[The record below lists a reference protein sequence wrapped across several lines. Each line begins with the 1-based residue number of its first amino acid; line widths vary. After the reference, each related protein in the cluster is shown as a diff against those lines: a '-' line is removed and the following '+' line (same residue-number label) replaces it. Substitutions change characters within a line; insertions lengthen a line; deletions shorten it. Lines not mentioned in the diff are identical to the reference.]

1 VKRRSFITGLSA
13 AGALVQAQVTGP
25 KSRNASQASADTR
38 WARSAARKRE
48 LTKDVSWPNHEPF
61 IFLQRRGT
69 HFEDEADIYERQH
82 DPANIHKM
90 AEAGVRY
97 GRLHFYK
104 GFGLEYEKPDIEKTR
119 LAAALMHEHGMKV
132 SLYVAGTMFIESFYR
147 EVPEA
152 EQWEQRDQNNRPV
165 PYMQTQTFR
174 HYACPNDM
182 AYRAYMKKVVRIGVQ
197 DIKADQIFF
206 DNVQLQPEP
215 KSCRCQR
222 CMRGFHEFLRRKYP
236 TGEAALRRFGL
247 PEVDWLRV
255 NEWDVYNTPD
265 SVTAVDDPV
274 LQEWIRFRCEAMA
287 RHYTELCDHIKSLNP
302 AVSVGFNL
310 KGIYGF
316 NRMWLN
322 GVYHS
327 DYCGKCDFMPF
338 DVNGMEA
345 RLDEKTGALIS
356 EIRSY
361 KLARTLDMSCD
372 DNMYD
377 ELNAAVR
384 MAFNYQKQ
392 VPGFGVQGGP
402 FLQGGFNAFTPIMEF
417 FREYNDRY
425 LTGTTNIAD
434 VAVLRNW
441 PSMAYSI
448 GPTLAPTIL
457 MEQVLIQH
465 RVPFDILYEEQLDR
479 VGRYRAVVLAGQE
492 CLSAKHIDAL
502 LTYARN
508 GGTLLFT
515 GNTGQFNEWRERRRS
530 NPLLGR
536 MERTDAVSVRNEGK
550 GKLVYIPAILQAG
563 RSAAGGHDAENPE
576 IVASSDLTNHHF
588 PPQQWVLPRNHQEIY
603 QAILDNVT
611 GGLSVASD
619 APLTTVM
626 EVLNRKATRESILQ
640 FVNFD
645 RKNPVAA
652 IPVVLKAQFN
662 APVKSVVCYSPD
674 SEAPIQVPFQQTGG
688 GVSFTAPATRVYSMI
703 VVAHG

>member
-1 VKRRSFITGLSA
+1 MAGLSA
-13 AGALVQAQVTGP
+13 AGALAQAQVKTP
-25 KSRNASQASADTR
+25 RSQSLSPSPADTR

-48 LTKDVSWPNHEPF
+48 FTKGVSWPDHEP
-61 IFLQRRGT
+61 INFLLRRGT
-69 HFEDEADIYERQH
+69 HFEDQAEIYERQH
-82 DPANIHKM
+82 DPGNIRKM

-104 GFGLEYEKPDIEKTR
+104 GFGLQYEKPDIDKTR

-132 SLYVAGTMFIESFYR
+132 SLYVAGTLFIESFYR
-147 EVPEA
+147 EMPEA

-174 HYACPNDM
+174 HYACPNDVN
-182 AYRAYMKKVVRIGVQ
+182 YRVYLKKVVRMGVQ

-222 CMRGFHEFLRRKYP
+222 CVRGFHAFLKRRYP
-236 TGEAALRRFGL
+236 TREAAMRRFGL
-247 PEVDWLRV
+247 PDVEWIRV
-255 NEWDVYNTPD
+255 NEWDTFNTPD
-265 SVTAVDDPV
+265 SFTAVDDPV
-274 LQEWIRFRCEAMA
+274 IQEWIRFRCEAMA
-287 RHYTELCDHIKSLNP
+287 RHYNELYDYIKSLNP

-327 DYCGKCDFMPF
+327 DYAGKCDFLPF
-338 DVNGMEA
+338 DVHGMEA
-345 RLDEKTGALIS
+345 RLDKQTGALIS

-361 KLARTLDMSCD
+361 KLGRTLEMSCD
-372 DNMYD
+372 DDMQD

-384 MAFNYQKQ
+384 MAFNYQKL

-448 GPTLAPTIL
+448 GPTLVPAIL

-465 RVPFDILYEEQLDR
+465 RVPFDILYEEQMDR
-479 VGRYRAVVLAGQE
+479 IGRYRAIVLPGQE
-492 CLSAKHIDAL
+492 CLSSKHVEAL
-502 LTYARN
+502 LSYARN
-508 GGTLLFT
+508 GGTLIFT

-530 NPLLGR
+530 NPLASR
-536 MERTDAVSVRNEGK
+536 MERTDAISARNEGK

-563 RSAAGGHDAENPE
+563 SVAASEHEAENPE
-576 IVASSDLTNHHF
+576 IVASSDQKNHQL
-588 PPQQWVLPRNHQEIY
+588 PPQQWVLPRNHQDIFR
-603 QAILDNVT
+603 AIVDNLA
-611 GGLSVASD
+611 GGLSVESE
-619 APLTTVM
+619 APLITVM
-626 EVLNRKATRESILQ
+626 EVLNRQETRESILQ

-645 RKNPVAA
+645 LKNPVLA

-662 APVKSVVCYSPD
+662 SPVKSVVCYSPD
-674 SEAPIQVPFQQTGG
+674 SDAAIPVRFQQSDGRI
-688 GVSFTAPATRVYSMI
+688 SFTVPATRVYSMI
-703 VVAHG
+703 VLAHG

>member
-1 VKRRSFITGLSA
+1 MKRRSFLTGLSA
-13 AGALVQAQVTGP
+13 AGALAQAQVANQKP
-25 KSRNASQASADTR
+25 RRPLPAPADTK
-38 WARSAARKRE
+38 WARSAAKKRE
-48 LTKDVSWPNHEPF
+48 LTKDVSWPNHEPLN
-61 IFLQRRGT
+61 FLLRRGT
-69 HFEDEADIYERQH
+69 HLEDQPAIYERQH
-82 DPANIHKM
+82 DPENIRKM

-104 GFGLEYEKPDIEKTR
+104 GFGLEYEKPDIDKTR
-119 LAAALMHEHGMKV
+119 SAAALMHQHGMKV

-152 EQWEQRDQNNRPV
+152 VQWEQRDQYDRPV

-174 HYACPNDM
+174 HYACPNDVN
-182 AYRAYMKKVVRIGVQ
+182 YRAYLKRVARIGVE

-215 KSCRCQR
+215 KSCRCPR
-222 CMRGFHEFLRRKYP
+222 CIKGFHAFLKEKYP
-236 TGEAALRRFGL
+236 TREAALRRFGL
-247 PEVDWLRV
+247 PDVEWIHV
-255 NEWDVYNTPD
+255 NEWDVYNAPD
-265 SVTAVDDPV
+265 SVNAVDDPV
-274 LQEWIRFRCEAMA
+274 IQEWIRFRCLSMA
-287 RHYTELCDHIKSLNP
+287 RHYNELYDSIKSLNP

-327 DYCGKCDFMPF
+327 DYSGKCDFLPF

-361 KLARTLDMSCD
+361 KLGRTLAMSCD
-372 DNMYD
+372 DDMHD

-384 MAFNYQKQ
+384 TAFNYQKT

-417 FREYNDRY
+417 FREHNDRY
-425 LTGTTNIAD
+425 LTGTTNVAD

-448 GPTLAPTIL
+448 GPTLVPTIL

-465 RVPFDILYEEQLDR
+465 RIPFDILYEEQLDR
-479 VGRYRAVVLAGQE
+479 IHRYRAVVLAGQE
-492 CLSAKHIDAL
+492 CLSSKHVEAL
-502 LTYARN
+502 LAFARN
-508 GGTLLFT
+508 GGSLIFT

-530 NPLLGR
+530 NPLLSG
-536 MERTDAVSVRNEGK
+536 MERSESVSVRGEGK
-550 GKLVYIPAILQAG
+550 GKLVYIPAIVEGDHAG
-563 RSAAGGHDAENPE
+563 AAEREADNPE
-576 IVASSDLTNHHF
+576 IVASADQKSHRF
-588 PPQQWVLPRNHQEIY
+588 PPQRWVLPRNHQEIRR
-603 QAILDNVT
+603 AVVDSLD

-619 APLTTVM
+619 APLTTVL
-626 EVLNRKATRESILQ
+626 EALNRQASRESILQ

-652 IPVVLKAQFN
+652 IPVVMRAQFDT
-662 APVKSVVCYSPD
+662 PVKSVLCYSPD
-674 SEAPIQVPFQQTGG
+674 SDAPAPVQFQESAGRIRFN
-688 GVSFTAPATRVYSMI
+688 VPATRVYCMI
-703 VVAHG
+703 VVAHS

>member
-1 VKRRSFITGLSA
+1 MSA
-13 AGALVQAQVTGP
+13 AGALAQAQVTRRP
-25 KSRNASQASADTR
+25 LRNASQASADTR
-38 WARSAARKRE
+38 WARSAAKKRE
-48 LTKDVSWPNHEPF
+48 LTKDVSWPNHEPL

-69 HFEDEADIYERQH
+69 HFENQAEIYERQH
-82 DPANIHKM
+82 DPENIGKM
-90 AEAGVRY
+90 AEAGVRH

-119 LAAALMHEHGMKV
+119 RAAALMHEHGMKV
-132 SLYVAGTMFIESFYR
+132 SLYVAGTMFIETFYR

-174 HYACPNDM
+174 HYACPNDLN
-182 AYRAYMKKVVRIGVQ
+182 YRAYLKKVVRVGVQ
-197 DIKADQIFF
+197 DVKADQIFF

-222 CMRGFHEFLRRKYP
+222 CIRGFHEFLRRKYP
-236 TGEAALRRFGL
+236 TREAAMRRFGL
-247 PEVDWLRV
+247 PDVEWIRV
-255 NEWDVYNTPD
+255 NEWDIFNTPD
-265 SVTAVDDPV
+265 AVTTVDDPV
-274 LQEWIRFRCEAMA
+274 IQEWIRFRCEAMA
-287 RHYTELCDHIKSLNP
+287 RQYNDLYDYIKSLNP
-302 AVSVGFNL
+302 SVSVGFNL

-322 GVYHS
+322 GVYHT
-327 DYCGKCDFMPF
+327 DYSGKCDFMPF

-345 RLDEKTGALIS
+345 RLDQKTGALIS

-361 KLARTLDMSCD
+361 KLGRTLEMCCD
-372 DNMYD
+372 DDMHD

-402 FLQGGFNAFTPIMEF
+402 FLQGAFNAFTPIMEF

-425 LTGTTNIAD
+425 LTGTTNVAD

-448 GPTLAPTIL
+448 GPTLVPAIL

-479 VGRYRAVVLAGQE
+479 IGRYRAVVLAGQE
-492 CLSAKHIDAL
+492 CLSAKHVEAL
-502 LTYARN
+502 LAYAQN
-508 GGTLLFT
+508 GGTVVFT
-515 GNTGQFNEWRERRRS
+515 GNTAQFNEWRERRRS
-530 NPLLGR
+530 NPLSGR
-536 MERTDAVSVRNEGK
+536 MERTDAISVHKEGN
-550 GKLVYIPAILQAG
+550 GKLVYIPAILQA
-563 RSAAGGHDAENPE
+563 RRAGAPESDAENPE
-576 IVASSDLTNHHF
+576 IIASSDQKNHRF
-588 PPQQWVLPRNHQEIY
+588 PPQQWVLPANHQEIY
-603 QAILDNVT
+603 KTIVDNLS
-611 GGLSVASD
+611 GGLSVSSE

-626 EVLNRKATRESILQ
+626 EFLNRQSSRESILQ

-645 RKNPVAA
+645 RENPVAG
-652 IPVVLKAQFN
+652 IPVALKAQFN
-662 APVKSVVCYSPD
+662 SPVKSVVCHSPD
-674 SEAPIQVPFQQTGG
+674 SDASITVAFQESGG
-688 GVSFTAPATRVYSMI
+688 RVTFTVPATRVYSMV